1 MKVTDDPKSMRRILR
16 LIDATVILHNML
28 IEFHKEEDEDWID
41 NDNVLVHY
49 ESLSEPT
56 DELNRA
62 IHPSAE
68 KDRRRTQLLMYFKEK
83 FFH

>member
-28 IEFHKEEDEDWID
+28 IEFREEEDADWI
-41 NDNVLVHY
+41 NDDDKSVHY
-49 ESLSEPT
+49 DLLRGPN
-56 DELNRA
+56 DELNNL